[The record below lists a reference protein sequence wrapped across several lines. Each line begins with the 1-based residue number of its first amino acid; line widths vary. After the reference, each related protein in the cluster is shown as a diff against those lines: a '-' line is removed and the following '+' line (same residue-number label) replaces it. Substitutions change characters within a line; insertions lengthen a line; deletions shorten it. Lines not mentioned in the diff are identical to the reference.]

1 MINFFKKI
9 AVILGMVYLTFISI
23 KEMVNVLDL
32 YIDSPSYNAKVFL
45 KDFNNA
51 ICKNISILQN
61 AYKESLGI

>member
-9 AVILGMVYLTFISI
+9 AIILGMVYLVFISI

-32 YIDSPSYNAKVFL
+32 YINSPSYNAKVFL
-45 KDFNNA
+45 SDFNNA
-51 ICKNISILQN
+51 ICKNIKILQN

>member
-1 MINFFKKI
+1 MIKFFKKI
-9 AVILGMVYLTFISI
+9 VVILGMVYLTFISI